1 MNIKRYK
8 EIIRKKDI
16 LTRALSEARKL
27 SLMIF
32 HPNGNLNG
40 SWVDDEDILL
50 AYNPYKS

>member
-1 MNIKRYK
+1 MNLNYNKMNALKFQNIREKRQ
-8 EIIRKKDI
+8 E
-16 LTRALSEARKL
+16 
-27 SLMIF
+27 MIF